1 MSDPDTAST
10 SREDEITLREKDVSF
25 QHIAGISLSIHTQQC
40 RFFVMEITGVGVG
53 GGIFQQ
59 TYVGS
64 IPNSTPYNSCLI
76 NLSMCMKG
84 PLSAYAQSM
93 SLSGETLVLG
103 PLYVLFQIA

>member
-10 SREDEITLREKDVSF
+10 SREDETTPREKDVSF
-25 QHIAGISLSIHTQQC
+25 KTLYEFQC
-40 RFFVMEITGVGVG
+40 SSTCNNVGFFVMGITRVGD
-53 GGIFQQ
+53 GIFQQ
-59 TYVGS
+59 TYVRS